1 MNAESSRSHSIFVLT
16 ISQKNIETG
25 SVRSGQLFLVD
36 LAGSEKVGKTGAK
49 GQTLEEAKKINK
61 SLSALGNVINSLTDG
76 TSRHIPY
83 RDSKLTRILQESLGG
98 NSRTTL
104 IINCSPS
111 SFNDVE
117 TLSTLRFGVRA
128 KTIKNKARMNVELS
142 PAELKSLLK
151 EAKSRIL
158 GFQEYVM
165 ELEGELSIW
174 RSGDAVPRDRWIE
187 KRQIMPEDALPK
199 RASQAIMGTPQ
210 RDGRSTPTPMSP
222 MTPISLQ
229 RELSQRSHG
238 DISGR
243 TTPLGPVILDKDER
257 EEFLKREN
265 ELQDSIAEKE
275 TQLADQEKL
284 LSSLREEL
292 SFLKEHERV
301 SGGQNERLMA
311 ELNDTK
317 MFLEKIQ
324 FENKEQGI
332 SLDGLKEANAELQA
346 ELETLKKQLFALR
359 LQRSDSMPTGMEDA
373 TRGRRKEEMMKE
385 MMAGFPQLGLQD
397 GSRVN
402 SVLKKLDSSSNAL
415 SREEAEILRAALE
428 ESRALSRQTEKLL
441 KARADDADTLAVV
454 NSDLESRL
462 REMEEAYA
470 SLLGQ
475 KIGESGGDAQ
485 DLQARMEELMS
496 HVRRRGEE
504 GEESLKKLLEERE
517 KENVKLRAVVEEHKN
532 NSSSLKVRSGNALVN
547 GRRAVIMW
555 HNNLLSLKRLRR
567 ASCEIY
573 RIDVKGYYSVVK
585 WWANRRWWNWKF
597 RWMRQENNITMSSKQ
612 ITIAP
617 NKRKWLS

>member
-36 LAGSEKVGKTGAK
+36 LAGSEKVGKTGAT

-111 SFNDVE
+111 SFNDAE

-158 GFQEYVM
+158 GFQEYVV
-165 ELEGELSIW
+165 ELEGELAIW
-174 RSGDAVPRDRWIE
+174 RSGESIPRDKWIE
-187 KRQIMPEDALPK
+187 KRQIMPDEAPPTNK
-199 RASQAIMGTPQ
+199 RGSIMGTPQ
-210 RDGRSTPTPMSP
+210 RDGRGTPTPM
-222 MTPISLQ
+222 TPTSAVNLQ
-229 RELSQRSHG
+229 REISQRSYG
-238 DISGR
+238 EVSGR
-243 TTPLGPVILDKDER
+243 TTPSGPVILEKDER

-284 LSSLREEL
+284 LSSLKEEL

-301 SGGQNERLMA
+301 SGGQNERLQA
-311 ELNDTK
+311 DLNDTK
-317 MFLEKIQ
+317 MLLEKIQ

-332 SLDGLKEANAELQA
+332 SLDGLKEANMELQS
-346 ELETLKKQLFALR
+346 ELETLKKQLFTLR
-359 LQRSDSMPTGMEDA
+359 LQRSDSMPTGMEDVS
-373 TRGRRKEEMMKE
+373 RGKRKEEMMKE
-385 MMAGFPQLGLQD
+385 MMAGFPELGLQD

-402 SVLKKLDSSSNAL
+402 SVLSKMNNTETAL
-415 SREEAEILRAALE
+415 SREEAEILRAALD

-441 KARADDADTLAVV
+441 KARAEDADTLAVV
-454 NSDLESRL
+454 NEGLERKL
-462 REMEEAYA
+462 GEMEEAYA
-470 SLLGQ
+470 ELLAK
-475 KIGESGGDAQ
+475 KIGESGGDAKE
-485 DLQARMEELMS
+485 LQSRMEELMS
-496 HVRRRGEE
+496 NVKRRGEE
-504 GEESLKKLLEERE
+504 GEESVKKLLEERE
-517 KENVKLRAVVEEHKN
+517 KENAKLRAVVEEYKN
-532 NSSSLKVRSGNALVN
+532 SSSSLKVFTPEGLVVTLDSWGSCCATACGIRSD
-547 GRRAVIMW
+547 
-555 HNNLLSLKRLRR
+555 K
-567 ASCEIY
+567 EIT
-573 RIDVKGYYSVVK
+573 DAGSSESV
-585 WWANRRWWNWKF
+585 
-597 RWMRQENNITMSSKQ
+597 
-612 ITIAP
+612 
-617 NKRKWLS
+617 